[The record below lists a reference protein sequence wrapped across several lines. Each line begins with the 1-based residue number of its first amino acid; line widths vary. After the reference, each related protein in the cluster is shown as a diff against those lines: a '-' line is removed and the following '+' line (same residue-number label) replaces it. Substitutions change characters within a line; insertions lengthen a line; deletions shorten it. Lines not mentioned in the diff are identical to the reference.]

1 MKKVL
6 ILVLLFCSI
15 IYAQSLD
22 TLVIPED
29 YNSLKSKYI
38 KLAQMYVEQKDD
50 LNKALK
56 ANETLDLEVSR
67 VIKEHNNTIAVLT
80 DVTIQYENSIVVVSD
95 LKKENEK
102 LIKRLE
108 ESNDKLVSYDSVRI
122 GFGFKYGKSI
132 ITGNT
137 SYTIENNYLLFNKV
151 YGSIELSYPL
161 EARVGLGIYIN

>member
-29 YNSLKSKYI
+29 YNTLKSKYI

-50 LNKALK
+50 LNKA
-56 ANETLDLEVSR
+56 LEVSR

-108 ESNDKLVSYDSVRI
+108 ESNDKLVSYDPVRI

-161 EARVGLGIYIN
+161 EARIGLGIYIN